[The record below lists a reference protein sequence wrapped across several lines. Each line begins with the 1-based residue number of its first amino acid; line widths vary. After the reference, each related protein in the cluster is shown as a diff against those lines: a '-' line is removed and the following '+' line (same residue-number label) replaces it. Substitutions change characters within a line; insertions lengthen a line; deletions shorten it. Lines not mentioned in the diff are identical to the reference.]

1 RASKSSRTFVDGLRG
16 WLFPITSSMLRA
28 EGGKSRFFRSTSR
41 NAKGRNGSF
50 ETSANKSMCMK
61 SHKAPLFVI
70 GLAIG
75 LFSCA
80 SLPEPK
86 FKAYDFPE
94 GDVFVDT
101 KPSRR
106 FKVLGPVRVRVNYNS
121 LNPDREAQ
129 ELCRNAFNKGASD
142 LLKRAKRDQKGDA
155 VIDVR
160 SVVFYLDG
168 KSEK

>member
-1 RASKSSRTFVDGLRG
+1 
-16 WLFPITSSMLRA
+16 
-28 EGGKSRFFRSTSR
+28 
-41 NAKGRNGSF
+41 
-50 ETSANKSMCMK
+50 MK

-168 KSEK
+168 KSEKFPSAECADDGGEGQVLMEGKAIRYLKEKKSRAKVVAPKNQEAASPDSSSKE